1 MAKKMKMPFVMIGI
15 VLFIILS
22 IFASVGMYKY
32 KQKKEEEYNAEL
44 ARLYKHETFALGMDT
59 YDCYKD
65 FSYVDVQILII
76 KLAAYKHYENEV
88 EITVEDVKEFLSS
101 EYDENGN
108 LYVLN
113 PPDNIAKYID
123 WYWSGGDSLVRM
135 YLLYLYHFQDDNTEK
150 YTGKGITILDEELLY
165 ELIDEFEKCPNREE
179 YEYH

>member
-1 MAKKMKMPFVMIGI
+1 MTKKKKLLLICSSI
-15 VLFIILS
+15 VLTIMLLILASAIIN
-22 IFASVGMYKY
+22 KDR
-32 KQKKEEEYNAEL
+32 QKKDEEFNAEL

-76 KLAAYKHYENEV
+76 KLAAYKRYDNEV

-113 PPDNIAKYID
+113 PPENIAKYID
-123 WYWSGGDSLVRM
+123 WYWSGGDSLARTYM
-135 YLLYLYHFQDDNTEK
+135 LYLLHFRNDNTEK
-150 YTGKGITILDEELLY
+150 YTTFLTDLDEEMLY
-165 ELIDEFEKCPNREE
+165 ELIDEFENCSNKEE
-179 YEYH
+179 YEYN